1 MWPFV
6 QKFPDFGAVGR
17 ASPPSVMS
25 IPPFPHSQH
34 TENSCLANCRRIK
47 YYEFTYIIWPSA
59 LHIVGTTLLFFF
71 LSPGLKFVN
80 NSQFLL
86 SAHAGPRSVQS
97 GCVQCFTIYRLR
109 IEATGCQPFT
119 RAHAW
124 EARLNPVSPRPE
136 SELSAGRTYPQPQ
149 QKDGFFYPLL
159 KFPYNVTCQ
168 LYLTKKIS
176 MGPAQGRF

>member
-71 LSPGLKFVN
+71 FKPWFEIR
-80 NSQFLL
+80 Q
-86 SAHAGPRSVQS
+86 
-97 GCVQCFTIYRLR
+97 
-109 IEATGCQPFT
+109 
-119 RAHAW
+119 
-124 EARLNPVSPRPE
+124 
-136 SELSAGRTYPQPQ
+136 
-149 QKDGFFYPLL
+149 
-159 KFPYNVTCQ
+159 
-168 LYLTKKIS
+168 
-176 MGPAQGRF
+176 